1 MKMKYLILTLSV
13 LMFLAQPAK
22 TIDIDPKI
30 KAKMEV
36 KTATLKGEFIWK
48 AKDSD
53 SQTTC
58 RIIESDVE
66 ISEPGTSAIYADDR
80 LLGWETYK
88 PWGVY
93 CEDLIIF
100 LPIGT
105 VEKDTTIEIA
115 QALIRMTSVA
125 LNYERHNMA
134 VGKDNYDP
142 FAHKKREKKRKEH
155 LEKK

>member
-1 MKMKYLILTLSV
+1 MRYLILTLSV
-13 LMFLAQPAK
+13 LMFLVQPAK
-22 TIDIDPKI
+22 AIDSKI
-30 KAKMEV
+30 GAKMEARAKV
-36 KTATLKGEFIWK
+36 ATLKGEFIWK

-58 RIIESDVE
+58 WIIESDVE

-80 LLGWETYK
+80 LLGLETYK

-105 VEKDTTIEIA
+105 VEKDTTMEIA

-142 FAHKKREKKRKEH
+142 FAHKKREKERKEH
-155 LEKK
+155 LKKK